1 MSVQGKNNSIKEYYV
16 NLQGLYNNAVNLLTA
31 INQSLTTSASEVSIT
46 VTNNDNTSSVIRIP
60 SFLYLENKLE
70 QLDNNFGSLFNM
82 PKSGEAWFN
91 HSANM
96 YKLEMVKSNVAP
108 LVPKFDTT
116 NIYSYSKYNTI
127 FKDLVN
133 PKTFIKLNINNL
145 PENINEIYLKKII
158 LSNSSLYNTLSSSNI
173 KTYNDCKNALY
184 NYNSG
189 IDYEEYDSIVKIP
202 LKHDDYISRFE
213 ITNIPN
219 LESGNPWYPIVSESQ
234 KSHNH
239 LHYKVRLNTIK
250 YYNNEDNSI
259 EYTLKL
265 GDYLTLESHNVIY
278 KIVDIN
284 ISNNINTYNSSEEYV
299 VELEEYIGHINI
311 QTFEE
316 NNNMVLKIYNKNYD
330 KYHFVELPLE
340 ENEYICIF
348 IGTINNN
355 VRSEM
360 SEPIFL
366 NLNTIQMKD
375 DNGNFIYDG
384 NSTTPMT
391 YIQYYN
397 KYCKNIGDL
406 LLGFIESSYPQLSN
420 YSKAELNMLQNSDEV
435 KNLVTETFGPHI
447 LSVQKINNHLMDDV
461 TSENILKLHTEKS
474 EINIQLQNLQANIN
488 ETYNQLITT
497 DFSTNTSVNQES
509 LRSKLDE
516 YYNQRRILQNQQ
528 IAIVD
533 NINILKGNVK
543 SMENPKFR
551 IRGNSDTKNFEAYLH
566 ENFNNKCDVIGLEIE
581 YKYKSINS
589 DTTNVSIINSS
600 VFTDWNRCTNIDKER
615 KIVFDDNGN
624 YTIQYENYDD
634 VTNVIK
640 WNQFDIPITQ
650 GEDVVIRIRY
660 KYCIGQPFINFYT
673 PWSDEITMVFPPE
686 LNEETDIS
694 SVLEKNDNDTT
705 SAKFNNTLISEGYQE
720 HITNKIIDNSQVF
733 YHMPENIYSGFNTNE
748 NKLISLKDKLN
759 SLTTDLNEYKN
770 LIMNELNSNYK
781 VYLEYDNLS
790 IELSNSS
797 ENNISINTDTNG
809 NNDVFIKKPMNIIIK
824 NTGTTDIKL
833 YSIFPGNVN
842 IPLLLTSEQ
851 FYDQYIINYERVPLL
866 CGDSN
871 IPKENIYTQKLGQW
885 IYFRQNNPY
894 SKKDYYFNDY
904 LINDNDL
911 RILNKTYTKLENS
924 NNLEYSELNSGNNKD
939 LYTCKFSINFDPEN
953 NKLSD
958 KYELSNDNYLKT
970 NKQVLLGYR
979 SRSINSMVT
988 GGKQQSWLTIDKVNG
1003 KENEFK
1009 VNTSEIIL
1017 ENDNFL
1023 NLNKIYS
1030 NLDINFFIPIGYE
1043 YNKNNYLLCY
1053 EHICKILPS
1062 GDAEQLIYLTEND
1075 SLLAFISGN
1084 NNSNNN
1090 INGINNISG
1099 FVGGFFIPK
1108 LLTPND
1114 LLCDKYTSNQYKE
1127 IQVGKSLTIP
1137 LIFEYFLDENTNK
1150 ITKTIAFDLKT
1161 SPIKNLD
1168 HYIISVT
1175 ANLSKN
1181 YVLYSDDTDNI
1192 DESDK

>member
-16 NLQGLYNNAVNLLTA
+16 NLQGLYNNAINLLTA
-31 INQSLTTSASEVSIT
+31 INQSLTTSASEVSVT
-46 VTNNDNTSSVIRIP
+46 VTNNDSTSSTVRIP

-91 HSANM
+91 HSSNM

-108 LVPKFDTT
+108 LVPKFDSS

-133 PKTFIKLNINNL
+133 PKTFIKLNIKNL

-158 LSNSSLYNTLSSSNI
+158 FSNSSLYNNLSTSNI

-189 IDYEEYDSIVKIP
+189 IDYEEYDSTVKIP

-234 KSHNH
+234 KAHNH

-259 EYTLKL
+259 EYTLKI
-265 GDYLTLESHNVIY
+265 GDYLTLESENVIY
-278 KIVDIN
+278 KVVDIN
-284 ISNNINTYNSSEEYV
+284 ISNNINTYSSSDEYI

-340 ENEYICIF
+340 ENEYVCIF

-375 DNGNFIYDG
+375 DKGNFIYEG

-406 LLGFIESSYPQLSN
+406 LLGFIETSYPQLSN
-420 YSKAELNMLQNSDEV
+420 YSKAELNMLQNSDEL
-435 KNLVTETFGPHI
+435 KNLVTETFGPHV

-474 EINIQLQNLQANIN
+474 ELNIQLQNLQANIN

-497 DFSTNTSVNQES
+497 DFSTNTTVNQES

-543 SMENPKFR
+543 SMNNPKFR
-551 IRGNSDTKNFEAYLH
+551 IRGNSDTKNFESYLH
-566 ENFNNKCDVIGLEIE
+566 ENFNSKCDVIGLEIE

-600 VFTDWNRCTNIDKER
+600 VFTDWNRCINIDKER

-624 YTIQYENYDD
+624 YTIQYENYND
-634 VTNVIK
+634 VTNIIK

-686 LNEETDIS
+686 LNEETDIT

-759 SLTTDLNEYKN
+759 SMTTDLNEYKN

-781 VYLEYDNLS
+781 VYLEYDNLY

-809 NNDVFIKKPMNIIIK
+809 GNDVFIKKSMNIIIK
-824 NTGTTDIKL
+824 NTGTSDIKL

-842 IPLLLTSEQ
+842 TPLLLTSEQ

-866 CGDSN
+866 CGESN
-871 IPKENIYTQKLGQW
+871 VPFENVYTQKLGQW

-894 SKKDYYFNDY
+894 SKKDYYLNY
-904 LINDNDL
+904 YPINDNDL
-911 RILNKTYTKLENS
+911 RIMNQTNNELESDSKLE
-924 NNLEYSELNSGNNKD
+924 YKD
-939 LYTCKFSINFDPEN
+939 LSNKYTCKFSQNFNPDTDNLIDIQEH
-953 NKLSD
+953 S
-958 KYELSNDNYLKT
+958 YTNYLPLN

-979 SRSINSMVT
+979 SRSTSAVLSSVSKQNWLVIRRD
-988 GGKQQSWLTIDKVNG
+988 GGSFAVDGDQTIQ
-1003 KENEFK
+1003 
-1009 VNTSEIIL
+1009 
-1017 ENDNFL
+1017 ENDTL
-1023 NLNKIYS
+1023 LELNKMYS
-1030 NLDINFFIPIGYE
+1030 NLDNNFFIPITSDYI
-1043 YNKNNYLLCY
+1043 KNNYLLCY
-1053 EHICKILPS
+1053 EHICKVIPN
-1062 GDAEQLIYLTEND
+1062 GNNTNKLIYLSEND
-1075 SLLAFISGN
+1075 SILSFTNTDGSTDQV
-1084 NNSNNN
+1084 
-1090 INGINNISG
+1090 NGFG
-1099 FVGGFFIPK
+1099 KVEDFVGAFFIPK

-1114 LLCDKYTSNQYKE
+1114 LLCDKYNSNQYKE
-1127 IQVGKSLTIP
+1127 VQVGKSVSVP
-1137 LIFEYFLDENTNK
+1137 LIFEYFLDEKTNK

-1168 HYIISVT
+1168 HYVISVT

-1181 YVLYSDDTDNI
+1181 YVLYNEDSNKS
-1192 DESDK
+1192 E